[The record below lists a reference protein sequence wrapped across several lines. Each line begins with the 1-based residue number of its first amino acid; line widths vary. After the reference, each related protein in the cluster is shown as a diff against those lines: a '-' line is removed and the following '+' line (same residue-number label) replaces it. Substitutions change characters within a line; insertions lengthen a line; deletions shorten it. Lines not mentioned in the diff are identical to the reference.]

1 MKTLTIRLLVL
12 PALAAFAL
20 LLAASAVRAER
31 DLEITSVSLNGFNTK
46 EIAVRPGVPL
56 QGTVSVRTG
65 SSSLFRTHTGVWLAS
80 WDRGNQGAL
89 KQFLNSV
96 GGTDQT
102 EVAIDI
108 KAPSA
113 PGTYYLLF
121 CFDRKGFH
129 DMYTELTMRTD
140 DQIWANGR
148 AIKIV
153 VDASAAEAVRP
164 SSREMAAPLGVG
176 GSNSGIAGHGSGR
189 ESWWRVPVGLLDSR
203 GRGDALR
210 FRVVGSTP
218 TIDLELEILDDQ
230 GRRRGYSEN
239 EGSREESSVVRVRAG
254 ETLYAR
260 VFAFRSG
267 DEARFQIT
275 CERVP
280 LAAHLVD
287 PSAGQALA
295 VGNGY
300 AATARAGEGARA
312 TWYAVPLAADGRVEV
327 EVRGQTPSK
336 DLDLYILDQTGN
348 KRAISREEG
357 SGRERVVVDPA
368 ESGVYY
374 VRVVAYRQS
383 DESDFQITVAAT
395 NPGILVNP
403 GTLSTPPGSTAP
415 ASPLP
420 AGSPSPAS
428 TAGFDSVQRFPVAY
442 DVARGR
448 DFEGWFK
455 VGTEASFLVEVKTG
469 WGDAGKVDT
478 LAVFAPSGQVL
489 WSKRGEGR
497 GWEAERLT
505 SAGPGLYR
513 VVIAH
518 SGTTARRGQVEVSGL
533 ADPHLYRSS
542 TPLAADLGP
551 GGPGL
556 DAAERAVLQRLH
568 EMMKKRGEGLS
579 NEEAELLRQLDDYFT
594 RN

>member
-1 MKTLTIRLLVL
+1 MTTFSLRLLAL
-12 PALAAFAL
+12 PALSALAL
-20 LLAASAVRAER
+20 LASALPVRAER
-31 DLEITSVSLNGFNTK
+31 DLDITAVSLNGFNTK
-46 EIAVRPGVPL
+46 EISVRPGVPI

-108 KAPSA
+108 AAPSA

-148 AIKIV
+148 AIKII
-153 VDASAAEAVRP
+153 VDPGAAEAVRP
-164 SSREMAAPLGVG
+164 SSRELAAPLGVG
-176 GSNSGIAGHGSGR
+176 GSNSGIAGHGAGR
-189 ESWWRVPVGLLDSR
+189 ESWWRIPVGLLDSR

-210 FRVVGSTP
+210 FRVTGSSP
-218 TIDLELEILDDQ
+218 EIDLELEILDDQ
-230 GRRRGYSEN
+230 GRRRGFSEN
-239 EGSREESSVVRVRAG
+239 EGSREESSVVRVKAG

-267 DEARFQIT
+267 DEARFQIA

-280 LAAHLVD
+280 LTAHLVD

-312 TWYAVPLAADGRVEV
+312 AWYAIPLAADGRIEV

-336 DLDLYILDQTGN
+336 DLDLFLIDQTGN
-348 KRAISREEG
+348 KRSISREAG
-357 SGRERVVVDPA
+357 SGRERAVVDPA
-368 ESGVYY
+368 ESGVYF

-383 DESDFQITVAAT
+383 DESDFAITVQAT

-403 GTLSTPPGSTAP
+403 GSIATPAP
-415 ASPLP
+415 ATTAP
-420 AGSPSPAS
+420 AGSPSPIS
-428 TAGFDSVQRFPVAY
+428 TSGFDSVQRFPVGY

-469 WGDAGKVDT
+469 WGDAGKVDSI
-478 LAVFAPSGQVL
+478 AVFAPTGQIL
-489 WSKRGEGR
+489 WWKRGEGR
-497 GWEAERLT
+497 GWEAERLA

-513 VVIAH
+513 IFIAH
-518 SGTTARRGQVEVSGL
+518 SGTTPRRGQVEVSGL

-542 TPLAADLGP
+542 TPQAADLGP
-551 GGPGL
+551 GGAGL

-568 EMMKKRGEGLS
+568 EMMKKRGEGIS
-579 NEEAELLRQLDDYFT
+579 SDEAELLRQLDDYFT